1 MSDPI
6 EGEVSGPLAIVP
18 DDGKAASGSDLWG
31 SSARPPC
38 LLADWTTDMWPCPS
52 RRLRCCPLAGPRPLS
67 GESNCETCTS
77 VALVFCARRMP
88 ELALSTRVLDGT
100 AIDNKSFFYGHS
112 LKTRPQTRWAAI
124 PAMARAHRAQTVV
137 RIRLLSAQPGRLGE
151 IGAGLRLYLGGE
163 GVGCSLDAICRRA
176 DQGYPYLFGFW
187 KHGYRIDIDSDTPVR
202 AVAANP
208 LVVQDARKAA
218 MTRGPIVYCA
228 EEMDNRANLHLLHLD
243 GSALS
248 DDASRVKVEPFAF
261 GVEAVRDDPRAETMS
276 TRSVAAW
283 SDCRYSFGG
292 SQQTGLILFR
302 STVNGDL
309 PVAGQ

>member
-1 MSDPI
+1 MLVQDY
-6 EGEVSGPLAIVP
+6 
-18 DDGKAASGSDLWG
+18 AS
-31 SSARPPC
+31 
-38 LLADWTTDMWPCPS
+38 T
-52 RRLRCCPLAGPRPLS
+52 
-67 GESNCETCTS
+67 
-77 VALVFCARRMP
+77 
-88 ELALSTRVLDGT
+88 
-100 AIDNKSFFYGHS
+100 
-112 LKTRPQTRWAAI
+112 
-124 PAMARAHRAQTVV
+124 
-137 RIRLLSAQPGRLGE
+137 
-151 IGAGLRLYLGGE
+151 LGGE

-208 LVVQDARKAA
+208 LVVQDAGKAA

-228 EEMDNRANLHLLHLD
+228 EEMDNMANLRLLHLD

-248 DDASRVKVEPFAF
+248 DDASRAKVEPFAF
-261 GVEAVRDDPRAETMS
+261 GVGAVPDDPRAETMS